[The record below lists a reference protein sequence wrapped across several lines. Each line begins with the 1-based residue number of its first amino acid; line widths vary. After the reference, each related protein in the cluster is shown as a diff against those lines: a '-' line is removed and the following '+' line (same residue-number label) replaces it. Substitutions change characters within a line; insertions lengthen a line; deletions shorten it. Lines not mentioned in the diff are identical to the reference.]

1 MAQKH
6 NRRPKRPN
14 AQYYRGGGRTSST
27 RHARSLRRRPCMTYR
42 WTQAVLICVGVVLR
56 DTLIFE
62 VLKVLFLWY
71 RR

>member
-1 MAQKH
+1 
-6 NRRPKRPN
+6 
-14 AQYYRGGGRTSST
+14 
-27 RHARSLRRRPCMTYR
+27 MTYR